1 MIYKT
6 KAEALSDKRVMAYL
20 KTKDLDWMVE
30 CLAMNP
36 TYTDWGNGQEMME
49 YGDGWD
55 GAIDVEGVSELI
67 PLDELNELAHF
78 YFYIDCPEEVLED
91 TSLICGKQKRVS
103 LGLQL
108 WILYPRKSTGKGM
121 RVQEIERSEVNGVIS
136 YLQEAGE
143 MIDDHFVELEFI

>member
-6 KAEALSDKRVMAYL
+6 KVEALSDERLMTYL
-20 KTKDLDWMVE
+20 KAKDLDWMLE
-30 CLAMNP
+30 CLGMNP

-49 YGDGWD
+49 YGDWWD

-91 TSLICGKQKRVS
+91 IPLIHGKRVS

-108 WILYPRKSTGKGM
+108 WILHPRKSTGKGM
-121 RVQEIERSEVNGVIS
+121 RVQEIERSEVNNVIS

-143 MIDDHFVELEFI
+143 MIDDHFAGLEFI

>member
-6 KAEALSDKRVMAYL
+6 KVEALSDERLMTYL
-20 KTKDLDWMVE
+20 KAKDLDWMLE
-30 CLAMNP
+30 CLGMNP

-49 YGDGWD
+49 YGDWWD
-55 GAIDVEGVSELI
+55 GAIDVEDVSELI

-78 YFYIDCPEEVLED
+78 YFYIDCPKDVWETVPLVYE
-91 TSLICGKQKRVS
+91 KQKRVS

-108 WILYPRKSTGKGM
+108 WILHPRKSTGKGM
-121 RVQEIERSEVNGVIS
+121 RVQEIERSEVNNVIS

-143 MIDDHFVELEFI
+143 MIDDHFAGLEFI